1 MLSFVKWWNRNTNF
15 RPLLQS
21 RLILY
26 VLFFFS
32 VVTLLGYGMSGD
44 FLFAVIFLIVGFLT
58 SFFSKNMIV
67 ILFLALAVTQIIRQG
82 AQPRVSSSES
92 LLEGMD
98 TQTDD
103 SRSESSSKEPMNT
116 LTPEEL
122 EEDSKEEG
130 KKPLTASG
138 TEMKKKPE
146 ESAGNDMKN
155 KLMNESKAK
164 KEIKNLLDL
173 QLKLMS
179 GINSMQPILKEVEA
193 NITKMRRESFQ

>member
-103 SRSESSSKEPMNT
+103 SSKSRKEPMNT
-116 LTPEEL
+116 LNPEEL
-122 EEDSKEEG
+122 EEDSKKEG
-130 KKPLTASG
+130 KKTTLTASG

-146 ESAGNDMKN
+146 ESAGIDMKN
-155 KLMNESKAK
+155 KLMTESKAK

>member
-82 AQPRVSSSES
+82 AQPRVSSSDS

-103 SRSESSSKEPMNT
+103 SSESRKEPMNT
-116 LTPEEL
+116 LNPEEL
-122 EEDSKEEG
+122 EEDSKKEG
-130 KKPLTASG
+130 KKTTLTASG

-146 ESAGNDMKN
+146 ESAGIDMKN
-155 KLMNESKAK
+155 KLMTESKAK

>member
-82 AQPRVSSSES
+82 VQPRVSSSDS

-103 SRSESSSKEPMNT
+103 SSESRKEPMNT
-116 LTPEEL
+116 LNPEEL
-122 EEDSKEEG
+122 EEDSKKEG
-130 KKPLTASG
+130 KKTTLTASG

-146 ESAGNDMKN
+146 ESAGIDMKN
-155 KLMNESKAK
+155 KLMTESKAK

>member
-82 AQPRVSSSES
+82 VQPRVSSSDS

-103 SRSESSSKEPMNT
+103 SSESRKEPMNT

-122 EEDSKEEG
+122 EEDSQKEG
-130 KKPLTASG
+130 KKKTLTASG
-138 TEMKKKPE
+138 SEMKKKPE
-146 ESAGNDMKN
+146 ESAGIDMKN
-155 KLMNESKAK
+155 KLMTESKAK

>member
-82 AQPRVSSSES
+82 VQPRVSSSDS

-103 SRSESSSKEPMNT
+103 SSESRKEPMNT

-122 EEDSKEEG
+122 EEDSQKEG
-130 KKPLTASG
+130 KKKTLTASG
-138 TEMKKKPE
+138 MEMKKKPE
-146 ESAGNDMKN
+146 ESAGIDMKN
-155 KLMNESKAK
+155 KLMTESKAK

>member
-32 VVTLLGYGMSGD
+32 VVTLGGYGMSGD

-67 ILFLALAVTQIIRQG
+67 ILFLALTVTQIIRQG
-82 AQPRVSSSES
+82 VQPRVSSS

-98 TQTDD
+98 SKSTESMDTLLSPDD
-103 SRSESSSKEPMNT
+103 VEQDNKEDKKS
-116 LTPEEL
+116 L
-122 EEDSKEEG
+122 
-130 KKPLTASG
+130 KKPDESAG
-138 TEMKKKPE
+138 DDMKKK
-146 ESAGNDMKN
+146 
-155 KLMNESKAK
+155 LMTESKAK
-164 KEIKNLLDL
+164 NEIKNLLDL
-173 QLKLMS
+173 QLKLMT
-179 GINSMQPILKEVEA
+179 GINSMQPILKEVED
-193 NITKMRRESFQ
+193 NLTKMRRESFQ

>member
-103 SRSESSSKEPMNT
+103 SSKEPMNT

-122 EEDSKEEG
+122 EEDSKKER
-130 KKPLTASG
+130 KKTTLTASG
-138 TEMKKKPE
+138 TEMKKKSE